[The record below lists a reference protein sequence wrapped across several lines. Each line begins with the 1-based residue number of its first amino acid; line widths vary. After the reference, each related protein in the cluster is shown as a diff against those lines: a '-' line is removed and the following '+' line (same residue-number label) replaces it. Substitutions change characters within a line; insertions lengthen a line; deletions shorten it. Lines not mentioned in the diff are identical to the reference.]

1 MAAAAAAAQCR
12 SPRCAAE
19 RRGFR
24 RELDSWRHR
33 LMHCVDCEPEE
44 LTDWSMDEN
53 CSFCN
58 LQREADSSTP
68 TEELSSQGQSNTEKI
83 EYQAEN
89 YLNTLFRKK
98 GAMFD
103 MATKKKQRKTEDEN
117 REFKVEWTETFA
129 FIQNLNGLPTCLIC
143 QEKLAHNKKSNL
155 ERHFTTKHVSFS
167 TKYPVGDARK
177 KAVEELQKSQ
187 EKSSS
192 VFNYGMQSSNNV
204 NIASFVVSQEIAKR
218 GKPYTDGEYIKS
230 CFINVS
236 EKLFRDFKNKGDI
249 LKKIKELPLSA
260 KTVKD
265 RTVKMSSNITDQQVE
280 DLKLVSSL
288 SIAVDESCDI
298 NNTAQVSLF
307 VRFVSSTGPKEE
319 LLGLLP
325 LKGQTSG
332 EDIANSVIECIE
344 RHHIPLDK
352 IVSISTDGAKSMTD
366 VRNGFVDILKE
377 KINHEI
383 LTYHCIIHQEALCA
397 QTFPEEICKV
407 MELVINMINSII
419 AKAPNH
425 CQFKEFLVEMESEY
439 PDLLLH
445 NKVRWISRG
454 NVLKH
459 FASLLTEI
467 KAFLLEKGV
476 HYPELMND
484 QWIQKFYFMVDVT
497 SHLNQLNHKL
507 RGKGNT
513 VFSMLEEV
521 ISFENKLSLFAQ
533 DFERETL
540 IHFPSL
546 LKHRQENNSDI
557 DICYFKTTLLN
568 MREAFLNR
576 FKELRNSKATLA
588 FVKKPLNATVTE
600 LNFSPFN
607 IDIGNFEMQLLD
619 LKNKELWSSKFERL
633 CADIEILE
641 KNKCELS
648 SQHKW
653 SALKHLEKE
662 DMLIFNTWNSIPD
675 SYNQLKKLAFAVLS
689 LFGSTYLCEQSFSS
703 MNLIKSKLRSRLIDE
718 NLESRVKLKTTT
730 YKPDL
735 PKLSKEMQGHC
746 SH

>member
-1 MAAAAAAAQCR
+1 MDHGYEDTSVYLKDCIP
-12 SPRCAAE
+12 S
-19 RRGFR
+19 
-24 RELDSWRHR
+24 LDS
-33 LMHCVDCEPEE
+33 
-44 LTDWSMDEN
+44 S
-53 CSFCN
+53 
-58 LQREADSSTP
+58 QSTP

-83 EYQAEN
+83 ECEAEN
-89 YLNTLFRKK
+89 YLNALFRKK
-98 GAMFD
+98 GALFD

-192 VFNYGMQSSNNV
+192 VFNYWMQSSNNV

-230 CFINVS
+230 CFINAS
-236 EKLFRDFKNKGDI
+236 EELFRDFKNKADI
-249 LKKIKELPLSA
+249 LNKITELPLSA

-265 RTVKMSSNITDQQVE
+265 RTVQMSSHITNQQVE
-280 DLKLVSSL
+280 DLKLVSAL

-298 NNTAQVSLF
+298 NDTAQISLC
-307 VRFVSSTGPKEE
+307 VRFISSTGPKEE

-325 LKGQTSG
+325 LRGQTRG
-332 EDIANSVIECIE
+332 EDIANAVIECIE
-344 RHHIPLDK
+344 KHHIPLDK
-352 IVSISTDGAKSMTD
+352 IVSISTDGSKSMTS
-366 VRNGFVDILKE
+366 VRNGFVAIVKE
-377 KINHEI
+377 KINHDI
-383 LTYHCIIHQEALCA
+383 LTYHCIIHQEALCV

-407 MELVINMINSII
+407 MELVIKIINSII
-419 AKAPNH
+419 AKALNH
-425 CQFKEFLVEMESEY
+425 RQFKEFLVEMESEY
-439 PDLLLH
+439 ADLLLH
-445 NKVRWISRG
+445 NKVRWLSRG

-476 HYPELMND
+476 HYPELTND

-497 SHLNQLNHKL
+497 SHLNQLNRKL
-507 RGKGNT
+507 QGKGNT

-521 ISFENKLSLFAQ
+521 ISFENKLSLFAE

-576 FKELRNSKATLA
+576 FQELRSSKATLA
-588 FVKKPLNATVTE
+588 FVKKPLSATVTE

-619 LKNKELWSSKFERL
+619 LKNRELWSSKFERL

-641 KNKCELS
+641 KNKCDLI

-653 SALKHLEKE
+653 SSLEDLEKE

-703 MNLIKSKLRSRLIDE
+703 MNLMKTKLRGCLIDK
-718 NLESRVKLKTTT
+718 NLESCLKLKTTT

-735 PKLSKEMQGHC
+735 TKLSKEMQGHC

>member
-1 MAAAAAAAQCR
+1 MRARDAGRRWTREERMDSDAVAHCG
-12 SPRCAAE
+12 SHRCAAE

-24 RELDSWRHR
+24 RELNSWRHR
-33 LMHCVDCEPEE
+33 LVHCVGFESILEGLYGPRLRRHLSLFEDCEPEE
-44 LTDWSMDEN
+44 LTDWSMDEK

-58 LQREADSSTP
+58 LQREAVSSTP

-83 EYQAEN
+83 ECEAEN
-89 YLNTLFRKK
+89 YLNALFRKK
-98 GAMFD
+98 
-103 MATKKKQRKTEDEN
+103 
-117 REFKVEWTETFA
+117 
-129 FIQNLNGLPTCLIC
+129 
-143 QEKLAHNKKSNL
+143 
-155 ERHFTTKHVSFS
+155 
-167 TKYPVGDARK
+167 
-177 KAVEELQKSQ
+177 
-187 EKSSS
+187 
-192 VFNYGMQSSNNV
+192 
-204 NIASFVVSQEIAKR
+204 
-218 GKPYTDGEYIKS
+218 
-230 CFINVS
+230 
-236 EKLFRDFKNKGDI
+236 
-249 LKKIKELPLSA
+249 
-260 KTVKD
+260 
-265 RTVKMSSNITDQQVE
+265 
-280 DLKLVSSL
+280 
-288 SIAVDESCDI
+288 
-298 NNTAQVSLF
+298 
-307 VRFVSSTGPKEE
+307 GPKEE

-325 LKGQTSG
+325 LRGQTRG
-332 EDIANSVIECIE
+332 EDIANAVIECIE
-344 RHHIPLDK
+344 KHHIPLDK
-352 IVSISTDGAKSMTD
+352 IVSISTDGSKSMTS
-366 VRNGFVDILKE
+366 VRNGFVAIVKE
-377 KINHEI
+377 KINHDI
-383 LTYHCIIHQEALCA
+383 LTYHCIIHQEALCV

-407 MELVINMINSII
+407 MELVIKIINSII
-419 AKAPNH
+419 AKALNH
-425 CQFKEFLVEMESEY
+425 RQFKEFLVEMESEY
-439 PDLLLH
+439 ADLLLH
-445 NKVRWISRG
+445 NKVRWLSRG

-476 HYPELMND
+476 HYPELTND

-497 SHLNQLNHKL
+497 SHLNQLNRKL
-507 RGKGNT
+507 QGKGNT

-521 ISFENKLSLFAQ
+521 ISFENKLSLFAE

-576 FKELRNSKATLA
+576 FQELRSSKATLA
-588 FVKKPLNATVTE
+588 FVKKPLSATVTE

-619 LKNKELWSSKFERL
+619 LKNRELWSSKFERL

-641 KNKCELS
+641 KNKCDLI

-653 SALKHLEKE
+653 SSLEDLEKE

-703 MNLIKSKLRSRLIDE
+703 MNLMKTKLRGCLIDK
-718 NLESRVKLKTTT
+718 NLESCLKLKTTT

-735 PKLSKEMQGHC
+735 TKLSKEMQGHC